1 MSASPV
7 GLHCAPLRVNR
18 FPNFVPSKVRRPRT
32 FRVVWRHNSMIVV
45 ALPRT
50 ARRLHHASILGR
62 AAALLLVL
70 VSGCS
75 QTLAPQPAEDSVARR
90 KDGPIPL
97 TRAPIPMPA
106 EREQEAVRNEPQAV
120 AAVAAPPSPAATTT
134 DARAAAGA
142 VHLAPKAA
150 APSLGGIGLSGFGA
164 GGGGLGMSSGVGRLG
179 GAHLARSPMPMN
191 PRPLEHNTENYA
203 HVAENAFQNVADQP
217 LSTFSIDV
225 DTASYS
231 NARRFLNDGTLP
243 PKDAIR
249 VEEWLNYFGYDYP
262 EPLAKEP
269 FSVTSEVSACPWNAA
284 HRLVRLGLK
293 SQQISQAETPARN
306 LVFLVDV
313 SGSMM
318 PDNKLPLLKRGLAL
332 LAENLRAKDTISI
345 VVYAGASGLA
355 LPATTGSDRGRVLD
369 ALGRL
374 EAGGSTN
381 GGDGIRLAY
390 ATARQH
396 FTKGGINRVILATDG
411 DFNVGTSSEGEL
423 QRLIEDERKSGVFL
437 TVLGFGDGNVK
448 DSTMEML
455 ADKGNGNYAYID
467 SVAEARKVLVREAG
481 STLITIAKDVK
492 LQVEFNPARVASY
505 KLIGYENRLLAKEDF
520 NDDKKDAGEIGAGHA
535 VTALYEVVP
544 KGEKSTPPKV
554 DPLKYQAA
562 PAVLP
567 SAASNELLTVNI
579 RFKQPTSDVSSK
591 FSRVVVDAGLP
602 LDQTS
607 ADFRFSAAVAEAALV
622 LRGAPDLSGASL
634 EAARTLAQSALG
646 QDLAGDRHEFISLLA
661 KARALAPAVATV
673 ATRAP

>member
-1 MSASPV
+1 
-7 GLHCAPLRVNR
+7 
-18 FPNFVPSKVRRPRT
+18 
-32 FRVVWRHNSMIVV
+32 MIVV
-45 ALPRT
+45 QPPRA
-50 ARRLHHASILGR
+50 ARRALSRSILGR
-62 AAALLLVL
+62 SALLLL
-70 VSGCS
+70 LASACS
-75 QTLAPQPAEDSVARR
+75 QTLPTHEQSNGKPPVVRAFEGKHETVAQGSVAQRQDSNAPLELAPAE
-90 KDGPIPL
+90 P
-97 TRAPIPMPA
+97 TRD
-106 EREQEAVRNEPQAV
+106 Q
-120 AAVAAPPSPAATTT
+120 AAVAPSLAPPPAATV
-134 DARAAAGA
+134 AAPSAPGVPRAAAA
-142 VHLAPKAA
+142 KA
-150 APSLGGIGLSGFGA
+150 APSVAFGAAGLGLSGIGS
-164 GGGGLGMSSGVGRLG
+164 GGGGLAARSSASVGRLSG
-179 GAHLARSPMPMN
+179 NHASPMPSLG
-191 PRPLEHNTENYA
+191 RDEEFNTENYA
-203 HVAENAFQNVADQP
+203 HVAENKFLNVADQP

-262 EPLAKEP
+262 EPVAKEP

-293 SQQISQAETPARN
+293 TQQISQAETPARN
-306 LVFLVDV
+306 LVFLADV

-318 PDNKLPLLKRGLAL
+318 PANKLPLLKRGLAL
-332 LAENLRAKDTISI
+332 LAENLRAQDTISI

-355 LPATTGSDRGRVLD
+355 LPATTGSDRKRVLD

-390 ATARQH
+390 ETARQH
-396 FTKGGINRVILATDG
+396 FKKGGINRVILATDG

-423 QRLIEDERKSGVFL
+423 QRLIETERKSGVFL
-437 TVLGFGDGNVK
+437 TVLGFGEGNVK

-467 SVAEARKVLVREAG
+467 SLAEARKVLVREAG

-492 LQVEFNPARVASY
+492 LQVEFNPTRVASY

-520 NDDKKDAGEIGAGHA
+520 NDDQKDAGEIGAGHA

-544 KGEKSTPPKV
+544 KGEKAAPPKV
-554 DPLKYQAA
+554 DPLKYQTAPGVAA
-562 PAVLP
+562 A
-567 SAASNELLTVNI
+567 AASNELLTVNI
-579 RFKQPTSDVSSK
+579 RYKQPTSDVSTK

-622 LRGAPDLSGASL
+622 LRGAPELSGASL
-634 EAARTLAQSALG
+634 EAARSLAQGALG
-646 QDLAGDRHEFISLLA
+646 SDVTGDRHEFVSLLA
-661 KARALAPAVATV
+661 KARALAPTPAVV
-673 ATRAP
+673 ARAQ